1 MNSCKYISLSSSTGI
16 LAACCVWLGIIAVN
30 EWKMNKEH
38 KQSENRHHILEMPA
52 VFSIL
57 EVMLKVTLITQ
68 LDT

>member
-1 MNSCKYISLSSSTGI
+1 MDNCKYISLSSSTGI
-16 LAACCVWLGIIAVN
+16 LAACCVWLGIIAVS

-38 KQSENRHHILEMPA
+38 KQSENRHILEMPA

-57 EVMLKVTLITQ
+57 EVMLKVTLITP